1 MEKCCQLNDYS
12 LFVDKVRENFKEE
25 QEKGSSK
32 EQSFSN
38 AVSMAI
44 EALPKDS
51 EIKKF
56 LEKNRAEVTGMCLKE
71 YDEERAKRLFKQE
84 GFEEGLVLGRQE
96 GEKRGEK
103 KFSSLMAK
111 LLSVGKMDDMKRV
124 IEDEEYRERL
134 YMEYGIT
141 GSNE

>member
-1 MEKCCQLNDYS
+1 MYS
-12 LFVDKVRENFKEE
+12 YTCR
-25 QEKGSSK
+25 
-32 EQSFSN
+32 FSN
-38 AVSMAI
+38 AVSVAI
-44 EALPKDS
+44 EVLPKDS
-51 EIKKF
+51 EIRKF
-56 LEKNRAEVTGMCLKE
+56 LGKNRAEVTGMCLKE

-96 GEKRGEK
+96 GEKIGEKRGEKKGEK

-111 LLSVGKMDDMKRV
+111 LLSDGKMDDMKRV

-141 GSNE
+141 GLNE

>member
-1 MEKCCQLNDYS
+1 
-12 LFVDKVRENFKEE
+12 
-25 QEKGSSK
+25 
-32 EQSFSN
+32 
-38 AVSMAI
+38 
-44 EALPKDS
+44 
-51 EIKKF
+51 
-56 LEKNRAEVTGMCLKE
+56 MCLKE

-96 GEKRGEK
+96 GEKIGEKRGEKKGEK

-111 LLSVGKMDDMKRV
+111 LLSDGKMDDMKRV